1 MSAAMYSTI
10 ATASLAA
17 VAAVYAWQQRSS
29 RIASASSQPT
39 RFNVLSWNI
48 LARPFTYFNK
58 EPPGCVQGHHNPSAD
73 IESTAQTRARYGL
86 VSDALLAR
94 RPDVVLLQECE
105 KAFFE
110 AELNPRAAEVN
121 SAYELF
127 ATHEEGPGTAVL
139 VLRGGQC
146 VATGVVTRVG
156 ATEDTG
162 GTSKSVTL
170 VQVAIG
176 GRLLWLGSIHA
187 TPVKYGP
194 QKVREQLVQLSDALR
209 SDANATLT
217 ASPPRVLIAG
227 DLNAEPDE
235 VEGLQRSSCL
245 GGLQRIDA
253 GLGHTGLSSTFDEP
267 VTIDHAFISPGLRVI
282 SAAREKQP
290 ASPFDRA
297 AEGPSPVIGASDH
310 VWQAYVL
317 EME

>member
-1 MSAAMYSTI
+1 
-10 ATASLAA
+10 
-17 VAAVYAWQQRSS
+17 
-29 RIASASSQPT
+29 
-39 RFNVLSWNI
+39 
-48 LARPFTYFNK
+48 
-58 EPPGCVQGHHNPSAD
+58 
-73 IESTAQTRARYGL
+73 
-86 VSDALLAR
+86 
-94 RPDVVLLQECE
+94 
-105 KAFFE
+105 
-110 AELNPRAAEVN
+110 
-121 SAYELF
+121 
-127 ATHEEGPGTAVL
+127 
-139 VLRGGQC
+139 
-146 VATGVVTRVG
+146 
-156 ATEDTG
+156 
-162 GTSKSVTL
+162 L

-187 TPVKYGP
+187 TPVKFGP

-235 VEGLQRSSCL
+235 VKGLQRSSCL